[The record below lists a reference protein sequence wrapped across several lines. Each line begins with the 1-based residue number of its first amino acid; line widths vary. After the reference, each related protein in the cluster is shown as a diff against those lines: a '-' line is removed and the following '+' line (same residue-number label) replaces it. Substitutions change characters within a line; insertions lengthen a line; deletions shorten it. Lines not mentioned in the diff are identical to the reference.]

1 MSSSPTQVTEEIY
14 QYLRQN
20 FSSEDEFLLTL
31 KKDAK
36 AAGIPEICIS
46 EEQGKFLQVFL
57 KSIRAKYVLEIGSL
71 AGYSAITMAR
81 ALPEDGKLVAIEISE
96 KHANFIKQKAE
107 EAGLAHKIEVINANA
122 ADFLAGWKPDY
133 QLDFV
138 FVDADKKGYKTYF
151 ELCTPL
157 IRKGGIFV
165 ADNALGFGHIAET
178 NPKSEPGNVKAI
190 QELNQ
195 MLKNSPL
202 YESCLVTVGDGMAM
216 GIKL

>member
-14 QYLRQN
+14 QYLRKN
-20 FSSEDEFLLTL
+20 FSSEDDFLKNL
-31 KKDAK
+31 KKEANE
-36 AAGIPEICIS
+36 AGIPEICIS
-46 EEQGKFLQVFL
+46 EEQGKFLQVLL

-81 ALPEDGKLVAIEISE
+81 ALPEDGKLVAVEISSKNAE
-96 KHANFIKQKAE
+96 FIEQKALD
-107 EAGLAHKIEVINANA
+107 AGLSHKIEVVNADA
-122 ADFLAGWKPDY
+122 KDFLGGWQPDFK
-133 QLDFV
+133 LDFV

-157 IRKGGIFV
+157 IRKGGIFA
-165 ADNALGFGHIAET
+165 ADNALGFGHIAEE

-190 QELNQ
+190 QDLNQ
-195 MLKNSPL
+195 TLKNSPL

-216 GIKL
+216 GLKL

>member
-1 MSSSPTQVTEEIY
+1 MSSSPTQVTEDIY

-20 FSSEDEFLLTL
+20 FSSEDEFLANL

-36 AAGIPEICIS
+36 AEGIPEICIS

-81 ALPEDGKLVAIEISE
+81 VLPDDGKLVAVEISE
-96 KHANFIKQKAE
+96 KHSNFIKRKVE
-107 EAGLAHKIEVINANA
+107 EAGLSHKVEVINSDA

-133 QLDFV
+133 ELDFA
-138 FVDADKKGYKTYF
+138 FIDADKKGYKTYF

-157 IRKGGIFV
+157 IRKGGIFA
-165 ADNALGFGHIAET
+165 ADNALGFGHIAEP

-190 QELNQ
+190 QELNL
-195 MLKNSPL
+195 MLKNSPR

-216 GIKL
+216 GIKI